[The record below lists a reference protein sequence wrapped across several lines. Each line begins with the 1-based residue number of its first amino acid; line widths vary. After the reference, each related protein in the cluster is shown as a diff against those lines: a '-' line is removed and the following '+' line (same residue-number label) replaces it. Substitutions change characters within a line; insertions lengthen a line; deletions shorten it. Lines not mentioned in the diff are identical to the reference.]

1 MRKIGRA
8 LELLGLVLLLW
19 LIAMAVI
26 VGASATPDPCCCD
39 QQVYC
44 CEFRPADNG
53 TPSKRRLPMGK
64 EPPLHGR
71 WRRPAAAV
79 SRRASR

>member
-53 TPSKRRLPMGK
+53 TPK
-64 EPPLHGR
+64 H
-71 WRRPAAAV
+71 
-79 SRRASR
+79 